1 METAA
6 KDVAELQ
13 QAGVER
19 AVHKVQ
25 SGAAPAVVCFRCG
38 GNHVAADCRFV
49 DAVCHNCHKR
59 GHLARK
65 CRSARQPRRDRAYEY
80 TLEYKEGSKHGNADA
95 LSRLP
100 LPTMPVDTPREGE
113 VVMLMEHMNG
123 TPLQVKQIREWT
135 RRDRVLS
142 RVHQCLLQ
150 AEKLRGIFATHGI
163 PAVLV
168 SDNGPSLV
176 SAEFEHFL
184 KKNGIKHV
192 TTAPYHPS
200 SNGCAE
206 RAVRVFKEGIKK
218 MGEGSVETKLSRFL
232 FKYRSTPQTTTGAT
246 PAELLMNRRI
256 RTQLDLVRPSLAGK
270 VGLNQA
276 KQKEHHDKHARD
288 RTFTEADSV
297 YVRGY
302 AGQKWIPAT
311 LIERTGPVS
320 WRVKTQDGKLVRRH
334 QDQIRPRYDWT
345 QTESN
350 LQEESFPVD
359 PTPPEP
365 ENPERPDQAPEAV
378 VPVPPEPGPD
388 RDNPYP
394 E

>member
-1 METAA
+1 
-6 KDVAELQ
+6 
-13 QAGVER
+13 
-19 AVHKVQ
+19 
-25 SGAAPAVVCFRCG
+25 
-38 GNHVAADCRFV
+38 
-49 DAVCHNCHKR
+49 
-59 GHLARK
+59 
-65 CRSARQPRRDRAYEY
+65 
-80 TLEYKEGSKHGNADA
+80 
-95 LSRLP
+95 
-100 LPTMPVDTPREGE
+100 MPVATPREGE

-123 TPLQVKQIREWT
+123 MPLQVKQIREWT

-142 RVHQCLLQ
+142 RVHQWLLQ

-168 SDNGPSLV
+168 SDNGPSL
-176 SAEFEHFL
+176 
-184 KKNGIKHV
+184 
-192 TTAPYHPS
+192 
-200 SNGCAE
+200 
-206 RAVRVFKEGIKK
+206 
-218 MGEGSVETKLSRFL
+218 
-232 FKYRSTPQTTTGAT
+232 TTTGAT

-276 KQKEHHDKHARD
+276 KQKEHHDKHTRD

-320 WRVKTQDGKLVRRH
+320 WRVKTQDGKLVRRY

-365 ENPERPDQAPEAV
+365 ENPERQDQAPEAV
-378 VPVPPEPGPD
+378 VPGPPEPGPD

-394 E
+394 ERVRRAPHYLKDYVCEGAE

>member
-1 METAA
+1 
-6 KDVAELQ
+6 
-13 QAGVER
+13 
-19 AVHKVQ
+19 
-25 SGAAPAVVCFRCG
+25 
-38 GNHVAADCRFV
+38 
-49 DAVCHNCHKR
+49 
-59 GHLARK
+59 
-65 CRSARQPRRDRAYEY
+65 
-80 TLEYKEGSKHGNADA
+80 
-95 LSRLP
+95 
-100 LPTMPVDTPREGE
+100 MPVATPREGE

-123 TPLQVKQIREWT
+123 TPLQVKQIQEWT

-142 RVHQCLLQ
+142 RVHQWLLQ

-176 SAEFEHFL
+176 SAEFEHFF

-206 RAVRVFKEGIKK
+206 HAVRVFKEGIKK

-276 KQKEHHDKHARD
+276 KQKERHDKHARD
-288 RTFTEADSV
+288 RTFTEADAV

-320 WRVKTQDGKLVRRH
+320 WRVQTQDGKLVRRH
-334 QDQIRPRYDWT
+334 QDQIRPRYDRT

-359 PTPPEP
+359 PTPQEP
-365 ENPERPDQAPEAV
+365 ENPERQAPEAV

-394 E
+394 ERVRRAPHYLKDYVCEGAE